1 LTSLTTTTTPTT
13 TTAMP
18 APKLPS
24 EIAGKTVEE
33 VVLFFLQISR
43 SYLPGKKNTTNN
55 NKAFNPKRKK
65 KAHQL
70 KL

>member
-43 SYLPGKKNTTNN
+43 SYLPGKKIPLTTT
-55 NKAFNPKRKK
+55 KPLIPKGKK
-65 KAHQL
+65 KHTS
-70 KL
+70 